1 MLVILRGAGPKFLQ
15 HQRIYWIP
23 RGCLLSILLV
33 LSSRAPMLQMINTAR
48 LKLVQA
54 FPDVPP
60 AGHVSLAPADGSLIE
75 EWAAT
80 RGTPEVSPFTQ
91 DIIDAII
98 DTIRAP

>member
-1 MLVILRGAGPKFLQ
+1 M
-15 HQRIYWIP
+15 
-23 RGCLLSILLV
+23 
-33 LSSRAPMLQMINTAR
+33 
-48 LKLVQA
+48 
-54 FPDVPP
+54 
-60 AGHVSLAPADGSLIE
+60 SLAPEDSSLID